1 MTFWKESVRLWPR
14 GIAFGWLAE
23 SEYSSRVTR
32 LCLYR
37 LRRMTN
43 SAGTTPP
50 IVNPGWNSSAH
61 LCAHIANAA
70 RPCRSGRV
78 NRSITLKMFRLSSLT
93 DGNDHIGFQ
102 NHEGTEAART
112 LGMNPNRDLRATCI
126 IALALVALTLK
137 LAIAYN
143 TIGTNDAVVFYGFAK
158 VLSQHSL
165 EWTYQHSRYF
175 NHPPLTA
182 YYLRG
187 IYALTEQRWCQDIG
201 IHFPFLLRLPGIIAD
216 FLVVLVLLRMSKTD
230 LRIPIWALALFALSP
245 VSLMVSGFH
254 GNTDPVMV
262 LLLVCAVWMCL
273 QNQPVLAG
281 LFFALSCQ
289 IKIVPLLFL
298 PAFVFFWLS
307 QNKSRGFLIA
317 GAITT
322 CLLWS
327 EPLLHFPMLFAKNVL
342 AYGSYWGIWGITYLF
357 RLTGLHDFSR
367 LSFFDL
373 EPSQNIIMIVLK
385 VIIVGVAL
393 WIAWQHRRARDR
405 AFVESLAWTW
415 LVFFVFAPGVCPQY
429 LIWLAPF
436 LLILSPTFYTSILIA
451 SSIFLFAFYNITSGG
466 LPWKVAI
473 SSDELRELW
482 LPWSLLPWAV
492 LIGGSIVL
500 CREAAADKFLFP
512 SLRRQNIVG

>member
-1 MTFWKESVRLWPR
+1 MISV
-14 GIAFGWLAE
+14 
-23 SEYSSRVTR
+23 
-32 LCLYR
+32 
-37 LRRMTN
+37 
-43 SAGTTPP
+43 
-50 IVNPGWNSSAH
+50 
-61 LCAHIANAA
+61 
-70 RPCRSGRV
+70 
-78 NRSITLKMFRLSSLT
+78 
-93 DGNDHIGFQ
+93 GFQ
-102 NHEGTEAART
+102 NYEGTEAART
-112 LGMNPNRDLRATCI
+112 LRMNPKRDPRTIFI

-143 TIGTNDAVVFYGFAK
+143 TIGTNDAVFFYGFAK
-158 VLSQHSL
+158 VLSEHGL
-165 EWTYQHSRYF
+165 EWTYQHSRFF

-187 IYALTEQRWCQDIG
+187 IYFLTEQRWCQDLG

-216 FLVVLVLLRMSKTD
+216 FLVVFVLLQMSKTN
-230 LRIPIWALALFALSP
+230 LRIPTWTFALFALSP

-273 QNQPVLAG
+273 RNRPVLAG

-307 QNKSRGFLIA
+307 QSRSRGFLIS

-327 EPLLHFPMLFAKNVL
+327 EPLLHFPTLFAKNVL
-342 AYGSYWGIWGITYLF
+342 AYGSYWGMWGITYLF
-357 RLTGLHDFSR
+357 RVTGWPEFSR

-373 EPSQNIIMIVLK
+373 EPAQNIIITILK
-385 VIIVGVAL
+385 VIIVCAAL
-393 WIAWQHRRARDR
+393 WIAWQHRHARGR
-405 AFVESLAWTW
+405 AFVESLASTW

-436 LLILSPTFYTSILIA
+436 ILVLSPTFFTWLLV
-451 SSIFLFAFYNITSGG
+451 SSSAFLFAFYNITSGG
-466 LPWKVAI
+466 LPWKVALAM
-473 SSDELRELW
+473 DESKQHW
-482 LPWSLLPWAV
+482 MAWSLLPWLTLVAGA
-492 LIGGSIVL
+492 IAFWW
-500 CREAAADKFLFP
+500 RNRAANEAAECRDGKLAQQTTL
-512 SLRRQNIVG
+512 SLSTALE